1 MFWSVL
7 GTVFAF
13 LICVGVPV
21 FFFIYFLVQKKG
33 YLKSFL
39 LGVGTFTLFQVIIR
53 IPILQNV
60 LPFQAWYMNLTNFYH
75 PLFHAA
81 FLALTAALFEEVGRF
96 IVMKLC
102 MKKQLRYGDGLA
114 FGLGHGGIEALILVG
129 TSTVTLL
136 LYYAGISPVFYYV
149 GNFSVQAI
157 ELMPGESVN
166 MFMGGLERMLTIPVH
181 VAWSVMV
188 LRGIAVGK
196 SRYLFMAILTHFLVD
211 FIIIA
216 LHGIY
221 GVSTEMTE
229 ALLAVV
235 TVISVVYIIKL
246 RNSFKQKTIL
256 N

>member
-1 MFWSVL
+1 MFLDIL

-33 YLKSFL
+33 YLSSFL
-39 LGVGTFTLFQVIIR
+39 LGVATFTFFQILIR
-53 IPILQNV
+53 IPILQSV
-60 LPFQAWYMNLTNFYH
+60 LPFQAWYMNLTTFCH

-96 IVMKLC
+96 IVMKLF
-102 MKKQLRYGDGLA
+102 MKKQLRYGNGIA

-129 TSTVTLL
+129 VNTAAIL
-136 LYYAGISPVFYYV
+136 LYYLGIISAQSI
-149 GNFSVQAI
+149 G
-157 ELMPGESVN
+157 LMPGESVN
-166 MFMGGLERMLTIPVH
+166 MFLGGLERVLTIPVH

-196 SRYLFMAILTHFLVD
+196 SRYLFIAIATHFLVD
-211 FIIIA
+211 FIIVS

-221 GVSTEMTE
+221 GVSIEITE

-235 TVISVVYIIKL
+235 TAISVVYIIKS
-246 RNSFKQKTIL
+246 RKSFKQKTVL

>member
-1 MFWSVL
+1 MFSSVL

-129 TSTVTLL
+129 INTAAIL
-136 LYYAGISPVFYYV
+136 LYYIGIVPAASIGF
-149 GNFSVQAI
+149 A
-157 ELMPGESVN
+157 PGESVN

-211 FIIIA
+211 FIIVA

-235 TVISVVYIIKL
+235 TVISVVYIIKS